1 LVRCALPEAVEE
13 LAVLAHDPR
22 PQRPGHAGERA
33 RVAVAVVLAA
43 VVHRDRLARLRAD
56 DARAGPAA
64 VALVLADEHDV
75 RVREEADAARAP
87 LEREQ
92 RLGRRAERRGMAEP
106 AVARLG
112 LRRRIA
118 AVERLDPH
126 ERRGFAGG
134 PLHVARTER

>member
-1 LVRCALPEAVEE
+1 GDRDDGLVHAFAALPHALGRALQQRVAVDEGPRALVRCALPEAVEE

-75 RVREEADAARAP
+75 RVREEA
-87 LEREQ
+87 
-92 RLGRRAERRGMAEP
+92 
-106 AVARLG
+106 
-112 LRRRIA
+112 
-118 AVERLDPH
+118 
-126 ERRGFAGG
+126 
-134 PLHVARTER
+134 